1 MLVIRNSNLISVQ
14 SWPYLKPLGVGV
26 GVGVRVVVGM
36 CRLDTDALPLHYAMI
51 SFILQPYSRLDTK

>member
-26 GVGVRVVVGM
+26 GVGVGVGM

>member
-26 GVGVRVVVGM
+26 GVRVGVGM